1 MVRSESASF
10 FSLNSRFEMDHRSRL
25 HQNAAFDYSKP
36 ADSPGSYTGDF
47 SFGEGTDRRFA
58 YTRQASMRQSAAAVE
73 AHTPRPE
80 LTRCMSSI
88 DIPPGSYLRD
98 YRFSNSKGTGERVSP
113 FSIVSLVLGGLRSGN
128 KQMRRLLVLISLNV
142 AYSTA
147 ELFIGL
153 FSGRIGM
160 EILWCSAVDY
170 HRCRQLNELTVFA
183 LTND

>member
-1 MVRSESASF
+1 MIFNLVLLSTKGKCEL
-10 FSLNSRFEMDHRSRL
+10 FSLISRIEMDQRSRL
-25 HQNAAFDYSKP
+25 HPNAAFDYSKP

-58 YTRQASMRQSAAAVE
+58 YTRQASMRQNAAVE

-80 LTRCMSSI
+80 LMRCMSSI

-98 YRFSNSKGTGERVSP
+98 YRFSNLKGTGERASP
-113 FSIVSLVLGGLRSGN
+113 FSFVSLVLGGLRSGN

-160 EILWCSAVDY
+160 EVFWCS
-170 HRCRQLNELTVFA
+170 
-183 LTND
+183 